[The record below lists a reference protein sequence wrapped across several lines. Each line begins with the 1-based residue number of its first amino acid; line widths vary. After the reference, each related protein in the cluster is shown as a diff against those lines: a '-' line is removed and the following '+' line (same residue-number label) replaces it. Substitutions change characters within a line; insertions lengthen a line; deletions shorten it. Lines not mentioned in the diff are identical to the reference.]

1 MVSKGTEGEG
11 RTGTSVR
18 EVQGSARVEEIARM
32 LAGDT
37 TRTSLNH
44 ARELLDAS
52 CLDDDNTDAVAGG
65 SAHDD

>member
-1 MVSKGTEGEG
+1 M
-11 RTGTSVR
+11 R

-37 TRTSLNH
+37 TRTSLDH

-52 CLDDDNTDAVAGG
+52 RLDDDNTDAVAGG